1 MQDRLTGRANG
12 QTRKE
17 NHPGEGGFFPMSG
30 EKIAITGEKI
40 AIIGTGPSAARL
52 ATGLPARSRKYI
64 LGRTKA
70 LAAALADEVGAIAT
84 DQPAALRGVDLL
96 FLVEPDA
103 VTSEQLEAALT
114 FLAPGALV
122 VLFATRPEPGA
133 LLDVRSNLSLTT
145 VPAWLAE
152 DLVLIGAVGGEADE
166 ILPRLLQGI
175 GTVMVAPAS
184 NFIEIDR
191 VVEEIMRSAV
201 AALRER
207 LGPLAPD
214 PRLAAAVIASI
225 APMRLAALAHEGS
238 LPIA

>member
-1 MQDRLTGRANG
+1 M
-12 QTRKE
+12 
-17 NHPGEGGFFPMSG
+17 PGENVAITS
-30 EKIAITGEKI
+30 EKIAITGEKV
-40 AIIGTGPSAARL
+40 AIIGTGPGAARL
-52 ATGLPARSRKYI
+52 AAGLPARTRKYI

-103 VTSEQLEAALT
+103 VSLEQLEAALA

-122 VLFATRPEPGA
+122 VHFARGPETGA
-133 LLDVRSNLSLTT
+133 LSAARPDLTI
-145 VPAWLAE
+145 VHAWLAE
-152 DLVLIGAVGGEADE
+152 NLVLIGSVDQDDPAADE
-166 ILPRLLQGI
+166 ILSRLLQGI

-184 NFIEIDR
+184 NLIEMDR
-191 VVEEIMRSAV
+191 VVEEVMQA
-201 AALRER
+201 AAGALRER

-225 APMRLAALAHEGS
+225 APMRLAALAHAEGM
-238 LPIA
+238 PID